1 MSWSSTEGL
10 MSSTH
15 AAETLIRGSLNEE
28 GYHFED
34 NIVHSYSKVADFYR
48 DTHFNAQSLATLD
61 HTV

>member
-1 MSWSSTEGL
+1 
-10 MSSTH
+10 MSSMH